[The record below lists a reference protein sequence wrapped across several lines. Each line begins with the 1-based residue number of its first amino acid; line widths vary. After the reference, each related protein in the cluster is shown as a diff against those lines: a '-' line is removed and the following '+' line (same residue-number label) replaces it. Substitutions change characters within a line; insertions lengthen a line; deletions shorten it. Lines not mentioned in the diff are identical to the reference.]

1 MRVRIPQV
9 FKRLWA
15 ERPHPWAAWQRFRA
29 RNPVRARRLA
39 IAATFIGT
47 FATGAFAA
55 TWSRICSGNQCPDLE
70 TLEAFQPMQTST
82 LYAIDGRFI
91 AEVGLERRT
100 LVPLQEIPRAV
111 REAFIITEDKRFYM
125 HSGIDWWRIPGAVLH
140 NIRTGSFGQG
150 FSTITMQLARNIFP
164 TQISRE
170 KTPVRKMREIRVA
183 RAIEWRYPKDKILE
197 LYLNQINLGSG
208 AYGVETASRR
218 YFGKSVRDLNLAE
231 AATLAALPKAPA
243 RYNPRRY
250 PDRAISRRN
259 TVIELMR
266 RAGVIDDEQA
276 NLARAYPLQLARRVE
291 SGDVAPYFVE
301 WVRRQLEERFGNR
314 IYEQG
319 LKVFTTLDLDM
330 QHAAE
335 RAMENQ
341 LRAIESGRHGPF
353 THESYEHFIAR
364 SLTTNEESG
373 RESPYLQGAF
383 VAIDPRTGGVRAFVG
398 GRDYDDSKFN
408 RAAQALRQPG
418 STFKPIVYSA
428 AIQNGY
434 SPGSPVDDAP
444 VAVTQVDGSTWTPQN
459 YDGKFWG
466 TISIRRALSQS
477 RNLAAIDMG
486 MALGERTVISE
497 ARAMGLTTPIPP
509 YPSIF
514 IGSADVYPIEMVAAY
529 TTFANLGE
537 HVDPTGIVRVETAGG
552 EVIWEPVPKRSFVL
566 SPGESWLMV
575 SMMKD
580 VVQRGTA
587 AGSVWGAGFHIPA
600 GGKTGTTND
609 GTDVWY
615 IGYTADLVAGV
626 WMGFDRPKKIKVNAQ
641 GGILAAPAYTS
652 FVKEVY
658 SRKPAPPDW
667 PRPATVIEQIVDNS
681 PDCNGTETYI
691 DYALIGAGSSVCAGS
706 NIGDIFQIGT
716 PQRPDTPPPPSP
728 HAPAAAVPQPKSKK
742 DTTFQNPFKIPPAH

>member
-1 MRVRIPQV
+1 MRLVV
-9 FKRLWA
+9 SVLTRLWA
-15 ERPHPWAAWQRFRA
+15 ERPRPWQAFQRLRA

-39 IAATFIGT
+39 VTATFLVAFGC
-47 FATGAFAA
+47 GLFAA
-55 TWSRICSGNQCPDLE
+55 TWSRICAGGSCPDLA
-70 TLEAFQPMQTST
+70 TLEAFQPTQTST

-100 LVPLQEIPRAV
+100 LVPLKEIPRAV
-111 REAFIITEDKRFYM
+111 REAFIITEDKRFYS
-125 HSGIDWWRIPGAVLH
+125 HSGIDWWRIPGAAWH
-140 NIRTGSFGQG
+140 NISTGSFGQG
-150 FSTITMQLARNIFP
+150 FSTISMQLARNIFP
-164 TQISRE
+164 SQITRD

-231 AATLAALPKAPA
+231 AATLAALPKAPN

-250 PDRAISRRN
+250 PDRAIMRRN

-266 RAGVIDDEQA
+266 RHGVIDDEQA
-276 NLARAYPLQLARRVE
+276 NLARAYPLRLARRIE

-301 WVRRQLEERFGNR
+301 WVRRQLEEKFGNR

-319 LKVFTTLDLDM
+319 LKVYTTLDLDM

-335 RAMENQ
+335 RSLENQ

-353 THESYEHFIAR
+353 THESYEHYIAR
-364 SLTTNEESG
+364 SLTSTEESG
-373 RESPYLQGAF
+373 RETPYLQGAF
-383 VAIDPRTGGVRAFVG
+383 IGMDPRTGGVRALVG

-408 RAAQALRQPG
+408 RATQALRQPG

-428 AIQNGY
+428 AIQRGY

-444 VAVTQVDGSTWTPQN
+444 VAVNQVDGTTWTPQN
-459 YDGKFWG
+459 FDGKFFG
-466 TISIRRALSQS
+466 TISMRRAIAQS

-486 MALGERTVISE
+486 MALGERTVIAQ
-497 ARAMGLTTPIPP
+497 ARQMGLTTPIPP

-514 IGSADVYPIEMVAAY
+514 IGSADVYPIEMVASY

-537 HVDPTGIVRVETAGG
+537 HVEPTGIVRVETATG
-552 EVIWEPVPKRSFVL
+552 EVIWEPQPRRAYVL

-626 WMGFDRPKKIKVNAQ
+626 WMGFDRPKKIKANAQ

-658 SRKPAPPDW
+658 SRKQAPPDW
-667 PRPATVIEQIVDNS
+667 PRPATVTSQYVDSS
-681 PDCNGTETYI
+681 PDCSGAETYL
-691 DYALIGAGSSVCAGS
+691 DYALIGAQASVCIGS
-706 NIGDIFQIGT
+706 PISDIFQIGT
-716 PQRPDTPPPPSP
+716 PPARDTPATNGKHTSGG
-728 HAPAAAVPQPKSKK
+728 AVPQPTKPTKK
-742 DTTFQNPFKIPPAH
+742 DTLFNPFKIP

>member
-1 MRVRIPQV
+1 MRLRVPV
-9 FKRLWA
+9 VLTRLWA
-15 ERPHPWAAWQRFRA
+15 ERPRPWQAFQRLRA
-29 RNPVRARRLA
+29 RNPVLARRLA
-39 IAATFIGT
+39 ISATFFFAFGT
-47 FATGAFAA
+47 GLFAA
-55 TWSRICSGNQCPDLE
+55 TWTRICASESCPDLA
-70 TLEAFQPMQTST
+70 TLEAFKPTQTST
-82 LYAIDGRFI
+82 LYAVDGRFI

-111 REAFIITEDKRFYM
+111 REAFIITEDKRFYS
-125 HSGIDWWRIPGAVLH
+125 HSGIDWWRIPGAAMH

-150 FSTITMQLARNIFP
+150 FSTISMQLARNIFP
-164 TQISRE
+164 SQITRE
-170 KTPVRKMREIRVA
+170 KTPVRKLREIRVA
-183 RAIEWRYPKDKILE
+183 RAIEWRYSKDKILE

-231 AATLAALPKAPA
+231 AATLAALPKAPS

-250 PDRAISRRN
+250 PDRAIMRRN

-266 RAGVIDDEQA
+266 RHGVIDDEAA
-276 NLARAYPLQLARRVE
+276 NLARAYPLRLARRIE

-301 WVRRQLEERFGNR
+301 WVRRQLEEKFGNR

-319 LKVFTTLDLDM
+319 LKVYTTLDLDM

-335 RAMENQ
+335 RSLENQ
-341 LRAIESGRHGPF
+341 LRAIEGGRHGPF

-383 VAIDPRTGGVRAFVG
+383 VAIDPRSGGIRALVG

-418 STFKPIVYSA
+418 STFKPVVYSA
-428 AIQNGY
+428 AIQRGY

-444 VAVTQVDGSTWTPQN
+444 VAVNQVDGTMWTPQN
-459 YDGKFWG
+459 FDGKFFG
-466 TISIRRALSQS
+466 TISMRRALSQS

-486 MALGERTVISE
+486 MSLGERTVIAQ
-497 ARAMGLTTPIPP
+497 ARQMGLTTPIPP

-514 IGSADVYPIEMVAAY
+514 IGSADVYPLEMVAAY

-537 HVDPTGIVRVETAGG
+537 HVEPTGVVRVQTATG
-552 EVIWEPVPKRSFVL
+552 EVIWEPVPKRAFVL

-587 AGSVWGAGFHIPA
+587 VGSVWGAGFHIPS

-641 GGILAAPAYTS
+641 GGNLAAPAYTS
-652 FVKEVY
+652 FMKETY
-658 SRKPAPPDW
+658 NRKPAPPDW
-667 PRPATVIEQIVDNS
+667 PRPHTVIQQLVDAS
-681 PDCNGTETYI
+681 PDCSGTETYV
-691 DYALIGAGSSVCAGS
+691 DYALIGSHGSVCAGS
-706 NIGDIFQIGT
+706 SIADIFQIGT
-716 PQRPDTPPPPSP
+716 PPPPDTPATNGKGAAPP
-728 HAPAAAVPQPKSKK
+728 AGAVPKPKK
-742 DTTFQNPFKIPPAH
+742 DTLQNPFKIP

>member
-1 MRVRIPQV
+1 
-9 FKRLWA
+9 
-15 ERPHPWAAWQRFRA
+15 
-29 RNPVRARRLA
+29 VRARRLTVT
-39 IAATFIGT
+39 ATFLTAFGL
-47 FATGAFAA
+47 GLFAA
-55 TWSRICSGNQCPDLE
+55 TWSRICAGGSCPDLA
-70 TLEAFQPMQTST
+70 TLEAFQPTQTST

-100 LVPLQEIPRAV
+100 LVPLKEIPRAV
-111 REAFIITEDKRFYM
+111 REAFIITEDKRFYS
-125 HSGIDWWRIPGAVLH
+125 HSGIDWWRIPGAVWH
-140 NIRTGSFGQG
+140 NVATGSFGQG
-150 FSTITMQLARNIFP
+150 FSTISMQLARNIFP
-164 TQISRE
+164 SQITRD

-231 AATLAALPKAPA
+231 AATLAALPKAPN

-250 PDRAISRRN
+250 PDRAVMRRN

-266 RAGVIDDEQA
+266 RHGVIDDEQA
-276 NLARAYPLQLARRVE
+276 NLARAYPLRLARRIE

-301 WVRRQLEERFGNR
+301 WVRRQLEEKFGNR

-319 LKVFTTLDLDM
+319 LKVYTTLDLDM
-330 QHAAE
+330 QGAAE
-335 RAMENQ
+335 RSLENQ

-353 THESYEHFIAR
+353 TQESYEHYIAR
-364 SLTTNEESG
+364 SLTSNEETG
-373 RESPYLQGAF
+373 RETPYLQGAF
-383 VAIDPRTGGVRAFVG
+383 IAMDPRTGGVRALVG

-428 AIQNGY
+428 AIQRGY
-434 SPGSPVDDAP
+434 SPGSPVDDSP
-444 VAVTQVDGSTWTPQN
+444 VAVNQVDGTTWTPQN
-459 YDGKFWG
+459 YDGKFFG
-466 TISIRRALSQS
+466 TISMRRAIAQS

-486 MALGERTVISE
+486 MALGERTVIAQ
-497 ARAMGLTTPIPP
+497 ARQMGLTTPIPP
-509 YPSIF
+509 FPSIF
-514 IGSADVYPIEMVAAY
+514 IGSADVYPIEMVASY

-537 HVDPTGIVRVETAGG
+537 HVEPTGIVRVETATG
-552 EVIWEPVPKRSFVL
+552 EVIWEPQPRRAYVL

-652 FVKEVY
+652 FVKEIY
-658 SRKPAPPDW
+658 SRKQAPPDW
-667 PRPATVIEQIVDNS
+667 PRPATVISQYVDSS
-681 PDCNGTETYI
+681 PDCSGAETYL
-691 DYALIGAGSSVCAGS
+691 DYALIGAQSSVCIGS
-706 NIGDIFQIGT
+706 PISDIFQIGT
-716 PQRPDTPPPPSP
+716 PPPRDTPATNGKHTSGG
-728 HAPAAAVPQPKSKK
+728 AVPQPTKPTKK
-742 DTTFQNPFKIPPAH
+742 DTLFNPFKIP

>member
-1 MRVRIPQV
+1 MRFRKPLVLT
-9 FKRLWA
+9 RLWA
-15 ERPHPWAAWQRFRA
+15 RRPRLWEALQRFRA
-29 RNPVRARRLA
+29 RRPVLARRLA
-39 IAATFIGT
+39 IGGTFAGT
-47 FATGAFAA
+47 FATGLFAA
-55 TWSRICSGNQCPDLE
+55 TWSRICASDQCPDLE
-70 TLEAFQPMQTST
+70 TLEAFKPTQTST
-82 LYAIDGRFI
+82 LYAVDGRFI

-100 LVPLQEIPRAV
+100 LVPLGEIPRAV
-111 REAFIITEDKRFYM
+111 REAFIITEDKRFYS
-125 HSGIDWWRIPGAVLH
+125 HSGIDWWRIPSAALNNV
-140 NIRTGSFGQG
+140 RTGSFGQG
-150 FSTITMQLARNIFP
+150 FSTISMQLARNIFP
-164 TQISRE
+164 AQISRE
-170 KTPVRKMREIRVA
+170 KTLVRKMREIRVA

-218 YFGKSVRDLNLAE
+218 YFGKSVRDLHLAE

-266 RAGVIDDEQA
+266 RRGVIDDESA

-301 WVRRQLEERFGNR
+301 WVRRQLEEKFGNR

-319 LKVFTTLDLDM
+319 LRVYTTLDLDM

-335 RAMENQ
+335 RALENQ

-353 THESYEHFIAR
+353 VHESYEHFIAR
-364 SLTTNEESG
+364 SLNTTEESG
-373 RESPYLQGAF
+373 RETPYLQGAF
-383 VAIDPRTGGVRAFVG
+383 IALDPRAGGVRAMVG

-408 RAAQALRQPG
+408 RSAQALRQPG
-418 STFKPIVYSA
+418 STFKPVVYSA
-428 AIQNGY
+428 AIQRGY

-444 VAVTQVDGSTWTPQN
+444 VAVQQLDGTSWTPQN
-459 YDGKFWG
+459 FDGKFFG
-466 TISIRRALSQS
+466 TISLRRAISQS

-486 MALGERTVISE
+486 MALGERTVIAQ
-497 ARAMGLTTPIPP
+497 ARQMGLTTPIPP

-514 IGSADVYPIEMVAAY
+514 IGSAEVFPIEMVASY

-537 HVDPTGIVRVETAGG
+537 HVEPTGIVRVQTATG
-552 EVIWEPVPKRSFVL
+552 EVIWEPAPRRAYVL

-587 AGSVWGAGFHIPA
+587 AGSVWGAGFHIPS

-652 FVKEVY
+652 FVQEVY

-667 PRPATVIEQIVDNS
+667 PRPATVIQQIVDS
-681 PDCNGTETYI
+681 SSDCNGMETYL
-691 DYALIGAGSSVCAGS
+691 DYALIGAASSVCAGS
-706 NIGDIFQIGT
+706 TIADIFQIGT
-716 PQRPDTPPPPSP
+716 PAPPDTPATGGS
-728 HAPAAAVPQPKSKK
+728 HSAGGTVPQPKLKK
-742 DTTFQNPFKIPPAH
+742 DTLQNLFKIPPSR

>member
-1 MRVRIPQV
+1 MPLRVPV
-9 FKRLWA
+9 VLTRLWDV
-15 ERPHPWAAWQRFRA
+15 RPRPWQALQRLHA
-29 RNPVRARRLA
+29 RNPVLARRLT
-39 IAATFIGT
+39 IGGT
-47 FATGAFAA
+47 FVTAFGTGLFAA
-55 TWSRICSGNQCPDLE
+55 TWSRICAADQCPDLAA
-70 TLEAFQPMQTST
+70 LEAFQPMQTST

-100 LVPLQEIPRAV
+100 LVPLKEIPRAV
-111 REAFIITEDKRFYM
+111 REAFVITEDKRFYR
-125 HSGIDWWRIPGAVLH
+125 HSGIDWWRVPGAAWNNL
-140 NIRTGSFGQG
+140 RTGSFGQG
-150 FSTITMQLARNIFP
+150 ASTITMQLARNIFP
-164 TQISRE
+164 SQISRE
-170 KTPVRKMREIRVA
+170 KSPIRKLREIRVA
-183 RAIEWRYPKDKILE
+183 RAIEWRYPKEKILE

-231 AATLAALPKAPA
+231 AATLAALPKAPN

-250 PDRAISRRN
+250 PDRALMRRN
-259 TVIELMR
+259 TVIELLR
-266 RAGVIDDEQA
+266 RHGVIDDEAA
-276 NLARAYPLQLARRVE
+276 NLARAYPLRLARRIE

-301 WVRRQLEERFGNR
+301 WVRRQLEEKFGNR

-319 LKVFTTLDLDM
+319 LKVYTTLDLDM

-335 RAMENQ
+335 RALENQ

-353 THESYEHFIAR
+353 PHESYEHFIAR

-373 RESPYLQGAF
+373 RETSYLQGAF
-383 VAIDPRTGGVRAFVG
+383 VAMDPRTGGVRALVG

-408 RAAQALRQPG
+408 RAAQAVRQPG

-428 AIQNGY
+428 AIQRGF

-444 VAVTQVDGSTWTPQN
+444 VAVTQVDGTLWTPQN
-459 YDGKFWG
+459 FDGKFFG
-466 TISIRRALSQS
+466 TISMRRAIAQS

-486 MALGERTVISE
+486 MALGERTVIAQ
-497 ARAMGLTTPIPP
+497 ARQMGLTTPIPP

-529 TTFANLGE
+529 STFANLGE
-537 HVDPTGIVRVETAGG
+537 HVEPTGIVRVQTATG
-552 EVIWEPVPKRSFVL
+552 EIIWEPTPRRAYVL

-587 AGSVWGAGFHIPA
+587 AGSVWGAGFHVPS

-626 WMGFDRPKKIKVNAQ
+626 WMGFD
-641 GGILAAPAYTS
+641 
-652 FVKEVY
+652 
-658 SRKPAPPDW
+658 
-667 PRPATVIEQIVDNS
+667 
-681 PDCNGTETYI
+681 
-691 DYALIGAGSSVCAGS
+691 
-706 NIGDIFQIGT
+706 
-716 PQRPDTPPPPSP
+716 
-728 HAPAAAVPQPKSKK
+728 
-742 DTTFQNPFKIPPAH
+742 

>member
-1 MRVRIPQV
+1 V
-9 FKRLWA
+9 
-15 ERPHPWAAWQRFRA
+15 QRFRT
-29 RNPVRARRLA
+29 RNPVLARRLA
-39 IAATFIGT
+39 IGGSFIAMFGI
-47 FATGAFAA
+47 GAFAA
-55 TWSRICSGNQCPDLE
+55 TWSRICMGDSCPDLE
-70 TLEAFQPMQTST
+70 ALEAFKPTQTST
-82 LYAIDGRFI
+82 LFAVDGRFI

-100 LVPLQEIPRAV
+100 LVPLEEIPRAV
-111 REAFIITEDKRFYM
+111 REAFIITEDKRFYS
-125 HSGIDWWRIPGAVLH
+125 HSGIDWWRIPGAAWN

-150 FSTITMQLARNIFP
+150 FSTISMQLARNIFP
-164 TQISRE
+164 AHISRE
-170 KTPVRKMREIRVA
+170 KTLVRKLREIRVA

-250 PDRAISRRN
+250 PERAVARRN

-266 RAGVIDDEQA
+266 RSEVIDDESA
-276 NLARAYPLQLARRVE
+276 NLARAYPLRLARRIE

-301 WVRRQLEERFGNR
+301 WVRRELEEKLGNR

-319 LKVFTTLDLDM
+319 LRVYTTLDLDM

-335 RAMENQ
+335 RALENQ

-353 THESYEHFIAR
+353 TYESYEHYIAR
-364 SLTTNEESG
+364 SLTTAEERGS
-373 RESPYLQGAF
+373 ETPYLQGAF
-383 VAIDPRTGGVRAFVG
+383 VAIDPRSGAVRAMVG

-418 STFKPIVYSA
+418 STFKPLVYSA
-428 AIQNGY
+428 AVQRGY
-434 SPGSPVDDAP
+434 APGSPVDDAP
-444 VAVTQVDGSTWTPQN
+444 IALGQVDGSTWTPSN
-459 YDGKFWG
+459 FDGKFFG
-466 TISIRRALSQS
+466 TISMRRALSQS

-486 MALGERTVISE
+486 MTLGEGTVIAQ
-497 ARAMGLTTPIPP
+497 ARQMGITTPIPP

-514 IGSADVYPIEMVAAY
+514 IGSADVYPLEMIATY

-537 HVDPTGIVRVETAGG
+537 HVTPSGILRVQTSTG
-552 EVIWEPVPKRSFVL
+552 EVIWEPQPRRTFVL
-566 SPGESWLMV
+566 SPGEAWLIV

-587 AGSVWGAGFHIPA
+587 AGSVWGAGFHVPS

-626 WMGFDRPKKIKVNAQ
+626 WMGFDRPKKIKANAQ
-641 GGILAAPAYTS
+641 GGVLAAPAYTA

-658 SRKPAPPDW
+658 TRKPAPPDW
-667 PRPATVIEQIVDNS
+667 PRPATVIQQVVDLS
-681 PDCNGTETYI
+681 GDCSGLETYV
-691 DYALIGAGSSVCAGS
+691 DYALIGSRASVCAGS
-706 NIGDIFQIGT
+706 SIADIFQIGT
-716 PQRPDTPPPPSP
+716 TQPPKDSLPNAQAGTATPPK
-728 HAPAAAVPQPKSKK
+728 PKR
-742 DTTFQNPFKIPPAH
+742 DTLQNPFKIPPAP

>member
-1 MRVRIPQV
+1 MSVRIPPA

-15 ERPHPWAAWQRFRA
+15 ERPHPWAALQRFRA
-29 RNPVRARRLA
+29 RNPERARRLA
-39 IAATFIGT
+39 IAGTFVGT
-47 FATGAFAA
+47 FATGVFAA

-70 TLEAFQPMQTST
+70 TLEAFQPTQTST

-111 REAFIITEDKRFYM
+111 REAFIITEDKRFYS
-125 HSGIDWWRIPGAVLH
+125 HSGIDWWRIPGAAWH

-164 TQISRE
+164 AQISRE

-266 RAGVIDDEQA
+266 RAGVIDDESA

-335 RAMENQ
+335 RATENQ
-341 LRAIESGRHGPF
+341 LRAIESGRYGPF
-353 THESYEHFIAR
+353 QHESYEHFVAR

-373 RESPYLQGAF
+373 RESPYLQAAF
-383 VAIDPRTGGVRAFVG
+383 IAIDPRTGGVRAFVG

-418 STFKPIVYSA
+418 STFKPIVYAA

-434 SPGSPVDDAP
+434 SPGSPVDDSP
-444 VAVTQVDGSTWTPQN
+444 VAVTQVDGTTWTPQN
-459 YDGKFWG
+459 FDGKFWG
-466 TISIRRALSQS
+466 TISMRRGLSQS
-477 RNLAAIDMG
+477 RNLATIDMG

-514 IGSADVYPIEMVAAY
+514 IGSADVYPIEIVAAY

-537 HVDPTGIVRVETAGG
+537 HVDPTGIVRVQTATG
-552 EVIWEPVPKRSFVL
+552 EVIWEPAPKRSFVL

-626 WMGFDRPKKIKVNAQ
+626 WMGFDRPKKIKANAQ
-641 GGILAAPAYTS
+641 GGILAAPAYTA

-667 PRPATVIEQIVDNS
+667 PRPATVVEQIVDNS
-681 PDCNGTETYI
+681 PDCSSAETYI
-691 DYALIGAGSSVCAGS
+691 DYALIGAGSSVCAAS
-706 NIGDIFQIGT
+706 SIGDVFQIGT
-716 PQRPDTPPPPSP
+716 PTRPDTPPPSP
-728 HAPAAAVPQPKSKK
+728 HAPAGAVPQPKAKK
-742 DTTFQNPFKIPPAH
+742 DTTFQNPFKIPPSR